1 MMGYYCSIAQLNQL
15 MVAKAYQQ
23 MRQTI
28 VLSLRHQDSVPLL
41 TQMKKT
47 NTWIGTEVRAV
58 QRM

>member
-1 MMGYYCSIAQLNQL
+1 

-28 VLSLRHQDSVPLL
+28 VLSLKHQDSVPVL

-47 NTWIGTEVRAV
+47 NTWIGTEVNAV